1 MSTPTDLRKNELGKK
16 WEGRVVDEK
25 FPLRQWLGGSDQS
38 AVFLSERRNGRLQRI
53 AVKLIPSA
61 GLDEDAQLS
70 RWSDAAKLSHPHLIR
85 LFESG
90 RCTIDGTRFLYI
102 VMEYAEENLA
112 EILPLR
118 PLSPAEASEMLRPAA
133 EALGAL
139 HRAGF
144 VHGRIMPSNIMAVG
158 NQLKISADGLR
169 KIWEPPVPHAA
180 GNYDAPEVATV
191 GLSTAADIWS
201 LGMTLVAV
209 LTQTEPKPA
218 TDSARQVSVPNT
230 IPQPFRRIALQCL
243 QVDPKLRC
251 TVGEIL
257 SQLQPPD
264 ATPPNKRVEAHIP
277 HAQIRHVGS
286 KRWVFV
292 AIIAA
297 VLVLAIW
304 LGGKALRGSRGSTP
318 ATQSGDQPAPTE
330 APAAQAPAP
339 FSAKQAPEKKIP
351 APGSGVAHQVI
362 PEVSRNALNTIT
374 GHLKVGVKVEVD
386 AAGNVTDARLIS
398 PGPSKYFAAKALA
411 AAHDWKFTPPQAG
424 GRAVASEWL
433 LRFQFSRASIQV
445 FPTRSKP

>member
-1 MSTPTDLRKNELGKK
+1 MLRQDWLMSTPTDLRKNELGKK

-25 FPLRQWLGGSDQS
+25 FPLRQWLGGSDHS
-38 AVFLSERRNGRLQRI
+38 AVFLSERNGRSQRI
-53 AVKLIPSA
+53 VIKLIPSA

-70 RWSDAAKLSHPHLIR
+70 RWTDAAKLSHPHLIR

-180 GNYDAPEVATV
+180 GAYDAPEVATV

-218 TDSARQVSVPNT
+218 TDGARQVSVPNT
-230 IPQPFRRIALQCL
+230 IPQPFRGIALQCL

-257 SQLQPPD
+257 SRLQPPD
-264 ATPPNKRVEAHIP
+264 ATPPKKAVEAHIRP
-277 HAQIRHVGS
+277 VGS

-304 LGGKALRGSRGSTP
+304 LGGKALRGSRGPTP

-330 APAAQAPAP
+330 TPAAQAPAP
-339 FSAKQAPEKKIP
+339 FSAKQAPEQKIR
-351 APGSGVAHQVI
+351 GGGVPHQVI
-362 PEVSRNALNTIT
+362 PEVSRNALNTIR

-386 AAGNVTDARLIS
+386 AAGNVTNARLVS

-445 FPTRSKP
+445 FPTQSKP